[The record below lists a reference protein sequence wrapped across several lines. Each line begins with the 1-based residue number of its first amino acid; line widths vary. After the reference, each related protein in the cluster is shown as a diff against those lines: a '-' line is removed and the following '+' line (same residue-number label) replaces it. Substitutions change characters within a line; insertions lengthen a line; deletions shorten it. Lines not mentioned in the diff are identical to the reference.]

1 MRGRPRTLAV
11 SAVCWEY
18 TRALLGVVQLIGL
31 NITGGYTSAVGAG
44 VRVIGGTVTIKSSS
58 IYGNTAGYNG
68 GGVHVQSAI
77 VSILN
82 SELADLHQLSF
93 WL

>member
-1 MRGRPRTLAV
+1 M
-11 SAVCWEY
+11 CWEY